1 MIHDRSDADVHR
13 FFVEKEYEGVRLD
26 VYLTERVDG
35 LSRSYLKR
43 LLEDGQALLNG
54 RTAKAGAKLKTGD
67 AVELSVPEAVELS
80 LEPEDI
86 PLDIVYEDEDLAVI
100 NKPCGMV
107 VHPAAGNLT
116 GTLVNALLHHMD
128 HLSGINGVIRPGI
141 VHRLDKETSGLL
153 VVAKNDRAHRFLAE
167 QLKGHTLGRTYL
179 AVVYGNF
186 REDGGTVNEPIGRHP
201 VHRKR
206 MAVVEGGKQA
216 VTHYRV
222 LERYQTAAL
231 IECRLETGRTHQIRV
246 HMAKLGHPV
255 VGDELYGPAK
265 GSLGIAEGQALHA
278 WRIRFVHPRTD
289 ETMELEAAPPEAF
302 QELVEKLRKKSG
314 YPV

>member
-1 MIHDRSDADVHR
+1 LIHDKSDAGVHR
-13 FFVEKEYEGVRLD
+13 FFVEKEYEGMRLD

-35 LSRSYLKR
+35 ISRSYLKR

-54 RTAKAGAKLKTGD
+54 RTAKAGIKLRAGD
-67 AVELSVPEAVELS
+67 VAELSMPEAVELS
-80 LEPEDI
+80 LEPENI

-107 VHPAAGNLT
+107 VHPAAGNPT
-116 GTLVNALLHHMD
+116 GTLVNALLYHMD

-167 QLKGHTLGRTYL
+167 QLKDHTLGRTYL

-186 REDGGTVNEPIGRHP
+186 REDEGTVNEPIGRHP
-201 VHRKR
+201 IHRKK
-206 MAVVEGGKQA
+206 MAVVEGGKEA

-246 HMAKLGHPV
+246 HMARLGHPV

-265 GSLGIAEGQALHA
+265 GSLGIAAGQALHA
-278 WRIRFVHPRTD
+278 WQIRFVHPRTG
-289 ETMELEAAPPEAF
+289 ETMELEATPPETF
-302 QELVEKLRKKSG
+302 WQLVEKLRKKSG

>member
-1 MIHDRSDADVHR
+1 MIHDKSDAGVHR
-13 FFVEKEYEGVRLD
+13 FFVEKEYEGMRLD
-26 VYLTERVDG
+26 VYLTERVEG

-43 LLEDGQALLNG
+43 LLEGKRALLNG
-54 RTAKAGAKLKTGD
+54 KEAKAGAKLRAGD
-67 AVELSVPEAVELS
+67 RLELTVPEAVDLAV
-80 LEPEDI
+80 EPENI

-107 VHPAAGNLT
+107 VHPAAGNPT
-116 GTLVNALLHHMD
+116 GTLVNALLYHID

-167 QLKGHTLGRTYL
+167 QLKDHTLGRTYL

-186 REDGGTVNEPIGRHP
+186 REDKGTVNEPIGRHP
-201 VHRKR
+201 IHRKK
-206 MAVVEGGKQA
+206 MAVVEGGKEA

-246 HMAKLGHPV
+246 HMARLGHPV

-265 GSLGIAEGQALHA
+265 GTLAIAEGQALHA
-278 WRIRFVHPRTD
+278 VCIRFIHPRTREAMTF
-289 ETMELEAAPPEAF
+289 ETPPPPAF
-302 QELVEKLRKKSG
+302 RALVEKLRKKSG